1 MGLMM
6 DKDGLPVA
14 FDLYPGNESEQPTL
28 IPLEERL
35 EGEFGLSK
43 FIVCTDAGLSSVANR
58 AHNSKGSLQ
67 FVTTVSLRGQRKE
80 IRDWARDPSG

>member
-28 IPLEERL
+28 IP
-35 EGEFGLSK
+35 
-43 FIVCTDAGLSSVANR
+43 
-58 AHNSKGSLQ
+58 
-67 FVTTVSLRGQRKE
+67 
-80 IRDWARDPSG
+80 